1 MTTLS
6 LNYYQWHHLC
16 WTMQKL
22 AFEWVKNLTNV
33 ISTQQ
38 RAPGLETEAGEG
50 AETDLEWGGG
60 GAG

>member
-6 LNYYQWHHLC
+6 LNYRWYHLC

-33 ISTQQ
+33 ILTQQ
-38 RAPGLETEAGEG
+38 RAPSLDTEAREG
-50 AETDLEWGGG
+50 AETDLE
-60 GAG
+60 